1 MLALAGMNVAGV
13 AVFASIYAAAG
24 ARLLNQAAFLASLM
38 VFSVAVT
45 AVWVRVER
53 SRGRLRDP
61 LSRLGRIAGALVLT
75 LIAVPGLVL
84 MPLFVLKEGLP
95 AEARLDDAIRPAMVL
110 LLVSLVL
117 VTLTNVAGICFIAG
131 AGFVARLRRN
141 RPPLR

>member
-1 MLALAGMNVAGV
+1 M
-13 AVFASIYAAAG
+13 
-24 ARLLNQAAFLASLM
+24 
-38 VFSVAVT
+38 
-45 AVWVRVER
+45 RVER

-61 LSRLGRIAGALVLT
+61 LSRLGRIAGALFLT
-75 LIAVPGLVL
+75 LVAVPGLVL

-131 AGFVARLRRN
+131 AGFVARLRRH
-141 RPPLR
+141 RAPPR